1 MARCSSITAYGI
13 IVSASLLLLACKKQ
27 VAEPGEQSKEVA
39 ASVESK
45 DNCRATVLGRS
56 TVHGTP
62 VWHTLMQR
70 WYNGDGKVAFLK
82 AKIGW
87 PTGLPNDNFHINL
100 DWGQLT
106 YEGNQV
112 YLKDPQNSVSMRV
125 TLDDEGRAVASYF
138 ESFST
143 TQVPYIDTSYYHYT
157 GKRLDSILGFM
168 KWKNSFNP
176 TESFFFK
183 IRYSYDQYGNVIYI
197 EQGSSRMH
205 LKYDYSKPIKQMFA
219 PHHLT
224 FHHKL
229 LEYMDLLHFP
239 IHHQL
244 VHAWRGEYHI
254 THYNQ
259 PYGIYPTAVWEY
271 SNYWMQDPGVV
282 YSYTTHSNNLRY
294 FTGWECNTTP
304 AGNEATSRQNTS
316 INSLEDFK
324 RRFPVTK

>member
-1 MARCSSITAYGI
+1 MARYSFITVCSI
-13 IVSASLLLLACKKQ
+13 IISASLLLFACKKQ
-27 VAEPGEQSKEVA
+27 VAEPEQEAKEVA
-39 ASVESK
+39 ASVEAN

-56 TVHGTP
+56 TVQGPP
-62 VWHTLMQR
+62 VWHTMMQR
-70 WYNGDGKVAFLK
+70 WYNSEGKVAFLK

-87 PTGLPNDNFHINL
+87 PTGLANDQFHINL

-112 YLKDPQNSVSMRV
+112 YLKDPYQNSVTMRV
-125 TLDDEGRAVASYF
+125 TLDDEGRAAASYF

-157 GKRLDSILGFM
+157 GKRLDSIVGFM
-168 KWKNSFNP
+168 KWKGFYP

-183 IRYSYDQYGNVIYI
+183 IRYSYDEHGNVIYI

-205 LKYDYSKPIKQMFA
+205 FKYDYSKPIKQMFA

-244 VHAWRGEYHI
+244 IHAWRGEYHI
-254 THYNQ
+254 THASY

-271 SNYWMQDPGVV
+271 GNYWMLNPDVV
-282 YSYTTHSNNLRY
+282 YSYTTHSNLRY
-294 FTGWECNTTP
+294 FTGWECNTTTT
-304 AGNEATSRQNTS
+304 NNDATSRQNTS
-316 INSLEDFK
+316 INSFEDFR
-324 RRFPVTK
+324 RRFPLTK